1 MNKKS
6 KKIILYF
13 IIFCFLLISLTG
25 CGANS
30 NEEEI
35 LKDKVKSE
43 ISYLDMK
50 LIGMLNNAN
59 GISLENYIVKAEEI
73 NEEETSSGSANKDS
87 TGGGSDEEKSGS
99 DSSKEGEGDNKG
111 EESIESESNDVNF
124 RMEGNE
130 ILLQNRSTDWNLLK
144 SEIEKLYSSWTTIVL
159 DLYKVNINSD
169 EILTFNNDLDT
180 AIQAIKSED
189 KIQTLN
195 SLAKLYSYISKF
207 SNASNSDVKMNS
219 IYQTKSNLLNAY
231 VLVEQDNITELQKQ
245 LSNTEQAF
253 LPIINDISSQDSNQS
268 NINKAYILIKELQNY
283 TNGNDKDVFYI
294 KYKNKIKELN
304 NIE

>member
-268 NINKAYILIKELQNY
+268 NINKSYILITELQNY

-294 KYKNKIKELN
+294 KYKNLIQELN

>member
-294 KYKNKIKELN
+294 KYKNLIQELN

>member
-13 IIFCFLLISLTG
+13 IIFCLLLITLTG
-25 CGANS
+25 CGANN
-30 NEEEI
+30 NEEEV
-35 LKDKVKSE
+35 LKDKIKSE
-43 ISYLDMK
+43 ISYLDVK
-50 LIGMLNNAN
+50 LIGMLNSAN

-73 NEEETSSGSANKDS
+73 NEEETSSGSTNKDS
-87 TGGGSDEEKSGS
+87 SGGGSDETSGS

-130 ILLQNRSTDWNLLK
+130 ILLQDRTTDWNLLK

-169 EILTFNNDLDT
+169 EILAFNNDLDT
-180 AIQAIKSED
+180 TIQAIKSED
-189 KIQTLN
+189 KIQALN
-195 SLAKLYSYISKF
+195 NLAKLYSYIPKF
-207 SNASNSDVKMNS
+207 SNASNSDVKMNN

-231 VLVEQDNITELQKQ
+231 VLVEQDNVTELQKQ
-245 LSNTEQAF
+245 LSNAEQAF
-253 LPIINDISSQDSNQS
+253 LPIINDISSQNANQS

-283 TNGNDKDVFYI
+283 TNNNDKDVFYI
-294 KYKNKIKELN
+294 KYKNLIQELN

>member
-207 SNASNSDVKMNS
+207 SNASNSDVKMNG

-294 KYKNKIKELN
+294 KYKNLIQELN

>member
-1 MNKKS
+1 
-6 KKIILYF
+6 
-13 IIFCFLLISLTG
+13 
-25 CGANS
+25 
-30 NEEEI
+30 
-35 LKDKVKSE
+35 
-43 ISYLDMK
+43 
-50 LIGMLNNAN
+50 MLNNAN

-294 KYKNKIKELN
+294 KYKNLIQELN